1 MDFVI
6 AQDPRALFDAAA
18 RAAAGF
24 GNNKSQ
30 HVFIDFGIYS
40 HFNIP
45 TFSMADDPG
54 Q

>member
-1 MDFVI
+1 MPP
-6 AQDPRALFDAAA
+6 QT

-45 TFSMADDPG
+45 TFSMADDPD

>member
-6 AQDPRALFDAAA
+6 AQDPRMLFEAAV

-24 GNNKSQ
+24 GDNMSQ

-40 HFNIP
+40 RFNIP
-45 TFSMADDPG
+45 SFSMTKDSD
-54 Q
+54 